1 VRNPNHA
8 RKFTKNGRK
17 PSLFAI
23 GTHPAKHQASPAA
36 GHQQTKSGIK
46 TMTATA
52 TYYRNAFVAIAFA
65 SVVSFA
71 LMAGTAAAPLVA

>member
-1 VRNPNHA
+1 
-8 RKFTKNGRK
+8 
-17 PSLFAI
+17 
-23 GTHPAKHQASPAA
+23 
-36 GHQQTKSGIK
+36 
-46 TMTATA
+46 MTATA